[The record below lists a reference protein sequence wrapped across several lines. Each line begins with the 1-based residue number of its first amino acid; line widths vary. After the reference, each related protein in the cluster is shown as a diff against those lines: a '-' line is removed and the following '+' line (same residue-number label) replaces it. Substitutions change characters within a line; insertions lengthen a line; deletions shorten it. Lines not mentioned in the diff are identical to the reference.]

1 MKVALAAPARK
12 VFPHEVEYAVNWL
25 QSNGMEPVY
34 DERLFAADHIFAGTD
49 AFRAEVLQEYLDRS
63 DIDAIWMARGGYGC
77 IRIIDRIDF
86 SKTAVQPKLLIG
98 FSDVTVFHGMM
109 QRLGQ
114 TSLHASM
121 PYCLENKT
129 PEALQSLLDAM
140 KGKELRHTWPSH
152 PLNRPGTVEGDL
164 VGGNLSVLYGMI
176 GSRSF
181 PETEGRILFIEE
193 VDEYIYHVERM
204 MMGLKRAGCL
214 EKLKALVVG
223 GLTQIHDNPEPF
235 GKTVEQAIFD
245 VVKPYDYPV
254 CFGLPAGHQP
264 DNRALRLG
272 APARLDCS
280 DTQLCGIQ
288 CFPSPIKK

>member
-12 VFPHEVEYAVNWL
+12 VFPQEVEYAVNWL

-34 DERLFAADHIFAGTD
+34 DERLFASDHIFAGTD
-49 AFRAEVLQEYLDRS
+49 PFRAEVIQEYLDRP
-63 DIDAIWMARGGYGC
+63 DIDAIWMTRGGYGS
-77 IRIIDRIDF
+77 IRIIDAIDF
-86 SKTAVQPKLLIG
+86 SKMAVHPKLLIG
-98 FSDVTVFHGMM
+98 FSDVTVFHGTM
-109 QRLGQ
+109 QRMGL

-121 PYCLENKT
+121 PYFLENKT
-129 PEALQSLLDAM
+129 PESLQSLLDALE
-140 KGKELRHTWPSH
+140 GKELRHTWPSH
-152 PLNRPGTVEGDL
+152 PLNRPGTAEGIL

-181 PETEGRILFIEE
+181 PKMEGNILFVEE

-204 MMGLKRAGCL
+204 MTGLKRAGCL
-214 EKLKALVVG
+214 ENLKALVVG
-223 GLTQIHDNPEPF
+223 GLTEIHDNPEPF

-245 VVKPYDYPV
+245 VVGEYGYPV

-272 APARLDCS
+272 APAALTVSSSASCELVCRA
-280 DTQLCGIQ
+280 
-288 CFPSPIKK
+288 